1 MKESSMT
8 SLSSARAGFAF
19 GLLALI
25 LLTPA
30 RAELRAGTAKADV
43 TPPLG
48 GHLYGYGDRGDKV
61 STGVR
66 DRLYAKALVLAAGDG
81 AAAAEI
87 AIVTLDL
94 GAFEK
99 DRVRRVKQAVRAA
112 TGIEHLFLVASH
124 THSAPVLEPE
134 FPSPQAPYHLDA
146 ERRIA
151 AAVAEARGALR
162 PARLAVGWGMV
173 QEGHNR
179 REVRPD
185 GTVHMRWANRERQPT
200 EPVDHALGVV
210 AIDDASGKP
219 IASLVNFAC
228 HPVVLGPENLEIS
241 ADYPGAMMAKVESAI
256 GGQAMFVQGAAGD
269 INPFWDKTAPA
280 DGGFEQMK
288 AMGESLAAEVLRVRR
303 ALGAG
308 GDVGRIAVVT
318 ETITLG
324 PRWNLDDP
332 AVEAAFRKNEFG
344 WIFERYRQRFPLER
358 DAEMSVVVLEPAR
371 AASSGAASGA
381 DAGAEGGARLAIGFF
396 PGEFFVEHGLRWKR
410 ESRVKNTLFAGYT
423 NGALGY
429 FPTIR
434 AAAEGGYGATE
445 ATIVEV
451 GAGERLVSRALIDLY
466 SLLGR
471 LPAVP
476 AF

>member
-1 MKESSMT
+1 MSA
-8 SLSSARAGFAF
+8 LSSLGSGFAV
-19 GLLALI
+19 AVSMVVAVA
-25 LLTPA
+25 PV
-30 RAELRAGTAKADV
+30 RAELRAGTARADL

-48 GHLYGYGDRGDKV
+48 GHMYGYGDRGDNV
-61 STGVR
+61 STGVH
-66 DRLYAKALVLAAGDG
+66 DRLYAKALVLAAGVG
-81 AAAAEI
+81 TASTEL

-99 DRVRRVKQAVRAA
+99 DRTRRVKQAVRDA

-124 THSAPVLEPE
+124 THSAPVLEVE
-134 FPSPQAPYHLDA
+134 FPSAQSPYHLDA

-162 PARLAVGWGMV
+162 PARLAVGWGEV
-173 QEGHNR
+173 EEGHNR
-179 REVRPD
+179 REVLPD
-185 GTVHMRWANRERQPT
+185 GTVRMRWANRERKPT
-200 EPVDHALGVV
+200 APVDHTLGVV
-210 AIDDASGKP
+210 AIDGTDGKP
-219 IASLVNFAC
+219 IATLVNFAC

-241 ADYPGAMMAKVESAI
+241 ADYPGAMMAKVESAV

-280 DGGFEQMK
+280 DGGFEQMTK
-288 AMGESLAAEVLRVRR
+288 MGETMAAEALRVRSGLR
-303 ALGAG
+303 DALRNG
-308 GDVGRIAVVT
+308 GDVARIAVST
-318 ETITLG
+318 ETITLDS
-324 PRWNLDDP
+324 RWNLDDP

-358 DAEMSVVVLEPAR
+358 DAEMSVALFD
-371 AASSGAASGA
+371 G
-381 DAGAEGGARLAIGFF
+381 RLAIGFF
-396 PGEFFVEHGLRWKR
+396 PGEFFVEHGLRFKR
-410 ESRVKNTLFAGYT
+410 ESRVKDTLFAGYT

-451 GAGERLVSRALIDLY
+451 GAGERLVNRALVDLY
-466 SLLGR
+466 SLLGK

-476 AF
+476 AFE

>member
-1 MKESSMT
+1 MSP
-8 SLSSARAGFAF
+8 LSSVGVGVLAVALMMVAVAG
-19 GLLALI
+19 
-25 LLTPA
+25 PA
-30 RAELRAGTAKADV
+30 RAELRAGTARADV

-48 GHLYGYGDRGDKV
+48 GHLYGYGDRGDNV
-61 STGVR
+61 SSGVH
-66 DRLYAKALVLAAGDG
+66 DRLFAKVLVLAAGEG
-81 AAAAEI
+81 AGRTEI

-99 DRVRRVKQAVRAA
+99 DRVRRVKDAVRGA

-124 THSAPVLEPE
+124 THSAPVLELE
-134 FPSPQAPYHLDA
+134 FPTAQAPYHLDA

-151 AAVAEARGALR
+151 AAVAEARAAMR
-162 PARLAVGWGMV
+162 PARLAVGWGKV
-173 QEGHNR
+173 EEGHNR
-179 REVRPD
+179 REVLPD
-185 GTVHMRWANRERQPT
+185 GTVHMRWANRERKPT
-200 EPVDHALGVV
+200 EPIDHALAVI
-210 AIDDASGKP
+210 AIDGADGKP
-219 IASLVNFAC
+219 IATLVNFAC

-241 ADYPGAMMAKVESAI
+241 ADYPGALMAKVESAI

-280 DGGFEQMK
+280 DGGFDQMK
-288 AMGESLAAEVLRVRR
+288 KMGESVADEVLRVRR
-303 ALGAG
+303 GLGSA
-308 GDVGRIAVVT
+308 GDVARIAVHT

-358 DAEMSVVVLEPAR
+358 DAERSVALF
-371 AASSGAASGA
+371 
-381 DAGAEGGARLAIGFF
+381 DDRLAIGFF
-396 PGEFFVEHGLRWKR
+396 PGEFFVEHGLRFKR
-410 ESRVKNTLFAGYT
+410 ESRVKDTVFAGYT

-466 SLLGR
+466 TLLGK
-471 LPAVP
+471 LPAIP
-476 AF
+476 TF

>member
-1 MKESSMT
+1 MVAAMV
-8 SLSSARAGFAF
+8 
-19 GLLALI
+19 ALVA
-25 LLTPA
+25 PA
-30 RAELRAGTAKADV
+30 RAELRAGIAKADV

-48 GHLYGYGDRGDKV
+48 GHMYGYGDRGDNV
-61 STGVR
+61 SSGVH
-66 DRLYAKALVLAAGDG
+66 DRLWAKALVLAAGSG
-81 AAAAEI
+81 AEAGEI

-99 DRVRRVKQAVRAA
+99 DRARRVKEAVRAA
-112 TGIEHLFLVASH
+112 SGIEHLFLVASH
-124 THSAPVLEPE
+124 THSAPVLELE
-134 FPSPQAPYHLDA
+134 FPTAQSPYHLDA

-151 AAVAEARGALR
+151 GAVAEARAAMR
-162 PARLAVGWGMV
+162 PARLAVGWGKV
-173 QEGHNR
+173 EEGHNR
-179 REVRPD
+179 REVLPD
-185 GTVHMRWANRERQPT
+185 GSVRMRWANREGKPT
-200 EPVDHALGVV
+200 TPVDHALGVIS
-210 AIDDASGKP
+210 IDGADGKP
-219 IASLVNFAC
+219 IATLVNFAC

-256 GGQAMFVQGAAGD
+256 GGQVMFVQGAAGD

-288 AMGESLAAEVLRVRR
+288 KMGETVAAEVLRVR
-303 ALGAG
+303 AG
-308 GDVGRIAVVT
+308 LRSPEDVARIAVRT
-318 ETITLG
+318 ETIQLG
-324 PRWNLDDP
+324 PRWDLDDP

-358 DAEMSVVVLEPAR
+358 DAEMSVALF
-371 AASSGAASGA
+371 
-381 DAGAEGGARLAIGFF
+381 DDRLAIGFF
-396 PGEFFVEHGLRWKR
+396 PGEFFVEHGLRFKR
-410 ESRVKNTLFAGYT
+410 ESRVKDTVFAGYT

-466 SLLGR
+466 SVLGK

-476 AF
+476 SFD

>member
-1 MKESSMT
+1 MST
-8 SLSSARAGFAF
+8 LSSFGAGVAV
-19 GLLALI
+19 ALVMVAMVA
-25 LLTPA
+25 PA
-30 RAELRAGTAKADV
+30 RAELRAGTARADV

-48 GHLYGYGDRGDKV
+48 GHMYGYGDRGDNV
-61 STGVR
+61 SSGVH
-66 DRLYAKALVLAAGDG
+66 DRLYAKALVLAAGSG
-81 AAAAEI
+81 TEAREI

-99 DRVRRVKQAVRAA
+99 DRARRVKEAVRAA

-124 THSAPVLEPE
+124 THSAPVLELE
-134 FPSPQAPYHLDA
+134 FPTAQAPYHLDA

-151 AAVAEARGALR
+151 AAVAEARAAMG
-162 PARLAVGWGMV
+162 PARLVVGWGKV
-173 QEGHNR
+173 EEGHNR
-179 REVRPD
+179 REVLPD
-185 GTVHMRWANRERQPT
+185 GSVRMRWANRDRKPT
-200 EPVDHALGVV
+200 DPVDHTLGVV
-210 AIDDASGKP
+210 AIDGADGKP
-219 IASLVNFAC
+219 IATLVNFAC

-288 AMGESLAAEVLRVRR
+288 KMGETVAAEVLRVR
-303 ALGAG
+303 AGLGSPR
-308 GDVGRIAVVT
+308 DVARIAVRT
-318 ETITLG
+318 ETITLA
-324 PRWNLDDP
+324 PRWDLDDS

-358 DAEMSVVVLEPAR
+358 DAEMSVALL
-371 AASSGAASGA
+371 
-381 DAGAEGGARLAIGFF
+381 DDRLAIGFF
-396 PGEFFVEHGLRWKR
+396 PGEFFVEHGLRFKR
-410 ESRVKNTLFAGYT
+410 ESRVKDTVFAGYT

-451 GAGERLVSRALIDLY
+451 GAGEGLVNRALIDLY
-466 SLLGR
+466 SLLGK
-471 LPAVP
+471 LPAIP
-476 AF
+476 TF